1 MLENKNL
8 REEKQESG
16 DTKGVYDVDYFRTKY
31 NLTTDEVIAAIKEAK
46 TENPLVL
53 DEYFASKYKLTE
65 DNPDRGTEE

>member
-16 DTKGVYDVDYFRTKY
+16 DTTGVYDVDYFRTKY

-53 DEYFASKYKLTE
+53 DEYFAGKYSLPE

>member
-1 MLENKNL
+1 MTHLVEHYL
-8 REEKQESG
+8 
-16 DTKGVYDVDYFRTKY
+16 RTKY

-53 DEYFASKYKLTE
+53 DEYFASKYKLSE